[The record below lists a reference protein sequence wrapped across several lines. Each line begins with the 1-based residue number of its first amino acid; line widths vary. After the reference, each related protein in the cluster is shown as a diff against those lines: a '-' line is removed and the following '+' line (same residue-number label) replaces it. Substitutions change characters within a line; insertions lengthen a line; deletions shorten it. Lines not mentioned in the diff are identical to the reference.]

1 MKSWFS
7 QRRYPQKLIETDKSK
22 TRIFWIILER
32 LVSQR
37 FLLDI
42 RVHFKMFLITT
53 TQTLSLLTSHLKNI
67 FHFLDLNEKLSENK
81 FPTDFVF

>member
-42 RVHFKMFLITT
+42 RVLFQNRFIPRAI
-53 TQTLSLLTSHLKNI
+53 SYASAI
-67 FHFLDLNEKLSENK
+67 F
-81 FPTDFVF
+81 